1 MASYKNLSQDQS
13 QDETNDMD
21 YLTQEAQE
29 PYSLFDLENS
39 QDQEEEEEEEEEE
52 QDQIV
57 SVRKLKKKPVI
68 SSDDDDDLDE
78 QLNVFAQPK
87 NKRIKKSQPVEN
99 EDAVVVVA
107 DPAKQKKKLQL
118 QRHRQQQQQQQ
129 QQESDHEDEDQDVM
143 VISDTASSSVRPKS
157 TKPRQTDDVLVI
169 SDSESPKKQQKQQQS
184 PSQRRPTVRN
194 INKAKKRPAA
204 PRSPNMA
211 LLESPPPN
219 VDLYIPDTPD
229 YKIPPRQLPSAAAG
243 SARQAASGSGRQA
256 ASGSARPRPSTPRSA
271 PQAARPTAPVGP
283 PRQPRRLFN
292 VNEEEA
298 NAAAPQ
304 AGPSRRNNGR
314 EEVSGN

>member
-118 QRHRQQQQQQQ
+118 QRHRQQQQQ

-256 ASGSARPRPSTPRSA
+256 ASGSARPRPSTPRST